1 MPSPRPSSPPPPGGG
16 LVRRSKGLVATLLAL
31 LFAML
36 ALASFAG
43 ALEARTTN
51 AMEDARRAEVCE
63 PGDTVDRCVPEPVAP
78 HVLRGLAQ
86 ASAAA
91 AAAVAARRVR
101 TRPHHG

>member
-1 MPSPRPSSPPPPGGG
+1 MPTPRPSSPPPSGGG

-51 AMEDARRAEVCE
+51 AMEAARRDETCE
-63 PGDTVDRCVPEPVAP
+63 PGDVTDWCVDEPVAP
-78 HVLRGLAQ
+78 HVLRGLGLAA
-86 ASAAA
+86 ASAAGA
-91 AAAVAARRVR
+91 AAARRVR
-101 TRPHHG
+101 TRPEGT